1 MTVREAFCMSDDPD
15 LARLRALEAK
25 LAKAQGKPVEKA
37 VKAGTSFSQ
46 GELAWRMVIELVTG
60 MILGLAIGYGLDA
73 LFGTMP
79 IFLVIFALFGFAA
92 GIRTMMQTAK
102 QMTGQ
107 VKTDQVNAAK
117 APVEDEGE

>member
-1 MTVREAFCMSDDPD
+1 MSDDPD

-25 LAKAQGKPVEKA
+25 LAKAQGKPVEA
-37 VKAGTSFSQ
+37 VVKAGTSFSQ

-60 MILGLAIGYGLDA
+60 MLLGLAIGYGLDA
-73 LFGTMP
+73 LFGTLP

-102 QMTGQ
+102 QMTGK
-107 VKTDQVNAAK
+107 VATAPVLAAK
-117 APVEDEGE
+117 VSAEDEGE

>member
-1 MTVREAFCMSDDPD
+1 MSDDPD

-25 LAKAQGKPVEKA
+25 LAKAQGKPAEVV

-60 MILGLAIGYGLDA
+60 MILGLAIGYGLDV

-102 QMTGQ
+102 QMATGATAAQ
-107 VKTDQVNAAK
+107 VSADS
-117 APVEDEGE
+117 EGE